1 LVERVGEGNLKDF
14 LSYCQKYGGEHDDS
28 YLPGDDFTIDDDHPS
43 FLLYDEDL
51 SVCGAASLML
61 EEQYR
66 RAGKG
71 RFMIFHSIQSE
82 PAGYRSLLEAVLA
95 EATGVVSN
103 VYLFVPPGPKIQ
115 RVLEGLGFEIERY
128 SFVMKRKMTNI
139 QVPVQEG
146 VDFVT
151 FDERED
157 GELYCHIV
165 NSAFKKI
172 AGHIDIKPDRV
183 SAMIEKYNIPA
194 EGIQLL
200 YFEGTPVGLFFSEIT
215 EDGMLEIGP
224 IAVLPEYQGRGLGR
238 ALLRRAVQ
246 LSQRLGLD
254 SVLSVNAE
262 NEKALSLYLKEGFTR
277 VGTRI
282 CYGMDLDP

>member
-1 LVERVGEGNLKDF
+1 LKDF

-28 YLPGDDFTIDDDHPS
+28 YLPGDDFVIDDDHPS

-51 SVCGAASLML
+51 RVCGASSLML

-71 RFMIFHSIQSE
+71 RFMIFHSTQAE
-82 PAGYRSLLEAVLA
+82 LAGYRSLLEAVLA
-95 EATGVVSN
+95 EATGVVRS
-103 VYLFVPPGPKIQ
+103 VYLFVTPAPEIQ
-115 RVLEGLGFEIERY
+115 RVLEELGFEIERY
-128 SFVMKRKMTNI
+128 SFIMKRKMTNTE
-139 QVPVQEG
+139 VHLQEG
-146 VDFVT
+146 VSFVT
-151 FDERED
+151 FNEREHR
-157 GELYCHIV
+157 ELYCHIV

-172 AGHIDIKPDRV
+172 AGHIDINPGRV
-183 SAMIEKYNIPA
+183 SAMIEKYNVPA

-200 YFEGTPVGLFFSEIT
+200 YFEGTPAGLFFSEII
-215 EDGMLEIGP
+215 EEGMLGIGP

-238 ALLRRAVQ
+238 TLLRRAVQ

-262 NEKALSLYLKEGFTR
+262 NEKALSLYLKEGFTK
-277 VGTRI
+277 VDTRI
-282 CYGMDLDP
+282 CYGMDLNP